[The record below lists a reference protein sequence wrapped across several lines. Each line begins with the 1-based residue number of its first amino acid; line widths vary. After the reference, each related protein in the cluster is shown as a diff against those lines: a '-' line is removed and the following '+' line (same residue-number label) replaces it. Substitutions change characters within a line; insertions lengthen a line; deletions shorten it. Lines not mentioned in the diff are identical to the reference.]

1 MAMVTA
7 DMTETE
13 TGAEIFLPTTGGE
26 NPVLL
31 STEMISMTGE
41 MIEDMI
47 GEMIEVIREEMIDQG
62 EGTVTAESLMTGPNL
77 WLGMRG
83 WRRNCFLEHQVASIL
98 TSMRISQSRP
108 LVQMCHRELS
118 HLIK

>member
-13 TGAEIFLPTTGGE
+13 TGAEIFQPTTDGE

-31 STEMISMTGE
+31 STEMISMKGE
-41 MIEDMI
+41 MT
-47 GEMIEVIREEMIDQG
+47 EVIREEMIDLG
-62 EGTVTAESLMTGPNL
+62 EETVTAESLMTGPNL

-83 WRRNCFLEHQVASIL
+83 WRRNCFLEHQVALIL